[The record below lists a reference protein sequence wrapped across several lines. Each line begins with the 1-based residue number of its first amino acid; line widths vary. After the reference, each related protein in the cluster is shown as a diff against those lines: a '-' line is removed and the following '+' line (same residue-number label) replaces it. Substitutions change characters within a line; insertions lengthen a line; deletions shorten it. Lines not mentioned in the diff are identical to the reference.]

1 MIPRLLSQKQ
11 ALQVLVDTLGL
22 DGTQLKALMLGNVTA
37 TNLNDYGRFDKL
49 KESVDKAKAK
59 AKAKAYL
66 EQKLGQS
73 LIPPKVNIELNT
85 LLREFILQR
94 STV

>member
-1 MIPRLLSQKQ
+1 MMTT
-11 ALQVLVDTLGL
+11 TL
-22 DGTQLKALMLGNVTA
+22 KNAAA

-49 KESVDKAKAK
+49 KESVD
-59 AKAKAYL
+59 KAKAYL